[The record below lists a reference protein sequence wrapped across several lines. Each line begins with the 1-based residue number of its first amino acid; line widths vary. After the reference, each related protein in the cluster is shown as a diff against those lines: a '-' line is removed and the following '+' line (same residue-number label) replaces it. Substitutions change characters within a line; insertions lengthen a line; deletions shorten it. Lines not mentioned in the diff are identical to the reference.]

1 MMESRLTA
9 LIVLLLLVVIAVAI
23 PVGMRQRC
31 RLRTRIDWESHSQLL
46 SDEDQ
51 FKKYYNM
58 SYASFMALAAKL
70 EPYLAVDE
78 KQSRN
83 QTGIEPITHIKKL
96 QMCLL
101 VAYHDIR
108 TNSGVSVGAFYA
120 AIHEVVDV
128 IIAHPDLQLRFP
140 TTVATQRHATK
151 SFERL
156 SSSRVVKGCIGAV
169 DGWLCPIRVPWRKEV
184 ARSIYRCDVLK
195 CWGHQDAVAFLK
207 WRLSSVVKNLPNGLY
222 VVGDNAYTNSNHLLT
237 PFPRP
242 KISTAA
248 HDSYNYHLSQVRIRI
263 EMAFGLLDC
272 KWRVFK
278 TPLEIAFKRVPR
290 TILAASGAYC
300 VEEDEILLDGIEYSR
315 FEQDPPADF
324 IVEPQDSSRYRRLY
338 DSSDLATDSDSYNN
352 SEWARDALVGFIEN
366 NSIMRPSRNQ
376 ARRAREQ
383 EENQ

>member
-1 MMESRLTA
+1 
-9 LIVLLLLVVIAVAI
+9 
-23 PVGMRQRC
+23 MRQRC

-46 SDEDQ
+46 SDEDH
-51 FKKYYNM
+51 FKKYYKM

-70 EPYLAVDE
+70 ETYLAVDE

-83 QTGIEPITHIKKL
+83 RTGIEPITHINKL
-96 QMCLL
+96 QMCLRWFSGGS
-101 VAYHDIR
+101 YHDIR

-128 IIAHPDLQLRFP
+128 INAHPDLQLRFP
-140 TTVATQRHATK
+140 TTVATQRHAAK

-169 DGWLCPIRVPWRKEV
+169 NGWLCPIRVPWRKEV
-184 ARSIYRCDVLK
+184 AQVRSFFSGHYQRYGVNVQACCDHRSRFTAVT
-195 CWGHQDAVAFLK
+195 CSSAGGTGDAVAFLK
-207 WRLSSVVKNLPNGLY
+207 WRLSSVVKTLPNGLY

-248 HDSYNYHLSQVRIRI
+248 HDSYNYHLSQ
-263 EMAFGLLDC
+263 
-272 KWRVFK
+272 WRVFK
-278 TPLEIAFKRVPR
+278 APLEIAFKRVPR
-290 TILAASGAYC
+290 TILAACILHNWCINRRIIEAGGYC
-300 VEEDEILLDGIEYSR
+300 VEEDEDLLDGIEDSR

-324 IVEPQDSSRYRRLY
+324 TVEPQDSSRYRRLY

-352 SEWARDALVGFIEN
+352 SEWARDAIVGFIKN

-376 ARRAREQ
+376 ARRARE
-383 EENQ
+383 